1 MLSFSFFFLFS
12 FQLFRDY
19 LTEKNG
25 ALKINNY
32 FLIFPN
38 RKFRNNIMT
47 EKLQG
52 PTPGVRLRELLPR
65 LTQVNVKRKLMY
77 FLQRFWSSSI
87 IMSVRNPR

>member
-1 MLSFSFFFLFS
+1 MLFFSFFFSLF
-12 FQLFRDY
+12 FLQLFRDY

-25 ALKINNY
+25 ALTINNY

-47 EKLQG
+47 EKLPG
-52 PTPGVRLRELLPR
+52 PALGVRLRELLPR

-87 IMSVRNPR
+87 IMSV

>member
-1 MLSFSFFFLFS
+1 MLFFFFFFFFVF

-25 ALKINNY
+25 ALTINNY

-38 RKFRNNIMT
+38 RNNIMT
-47 EKLQG
+47 EKLPG
-52 PTPGVRLRELLPR
+52 PALGVRLRELLPR